1 MKFQPIKDDL
11 KDKNKVCNIVCGC
24 FIVKMVFLLYL
35 SISVTSVDTIN
46 LFNQKN
52 KQIFNS
58 NNKNSFSHL

>member
-1 MKFQPIKDDL
+1 M
-11 KDKNKVCNIVCGC
+11 CGC

-58 NNKNSFSHL
+58 NNKNSFSHLWAEMVATGFLYV

>member
-1 MKFQPIKDDL
+1 ML
-11 KDKNKVCNIVCGC
+11 HR
-24 FIVKMVFLLYL
+24 KMVFLLYL

-58 NNKNSFSHL
+58 NNKNSFSHLWAEMVATGFLYV